1 MYQRLVMAVAGALL
15 ALGNEGASASLIGD
29 TATYQRVFNGSPFVD
44 TTGIVSVSPND
55 FLEATSGVNV
65 DADAFSVSL
74 RISGFGVNF
83 GAGSPL
89 QYLLSSD
96 LDFVGEPTRFI
107 SGIDVVINGN
117 ITPNGSGSLDP
128 FSAANVSFTEDSVK
142 IVVGGYQF
150 TIGTTVTVNLQTT
163 LDDAQGIPE
172 PGTLALLATG
182 LLGVGLSMRRG
193 RSV

>member
-1 MYQRLVMAVAGALL
+1 MNRRLLLAFAGALL
-15 ALGNEGASASLIGD
+15 ALGTEGASASLIGD
-29 TATYQRVFNGSPFVD
+29 TATYQRVFNGAPFVD
-44 TTGIVSVSPND
+44 TTGVISVSPNN

-74 RISGFGVNF
+74 RISGFGANF

-89 QYLLSSD
+89 QYMLFSD

-107 SGIDVVINGN
+107 TGLDVVIDGR
-117 ITPNGSGSLDP
+117 ITPNGLGSLDP
-128 FSAANVSFTEDSVK
+128 FSAANVSFTDDSVK

-150 TIGTTVTVNLQTT
+150 TSGATVTVNLRTN

-182 LLGVGLSMRRG
+182 LLGVGLSKRRR
-193 RSV
+193 RSR